1 VDRLL
6 ERRRRIDAVDLVQVD
21 VIEAEPPE
29 ALIDR
34 VEDVAARQPGVVD
47 ALADPAA
54 HLGRD
59 HQVAAP
65 HAEPAQRL
73 ADQPLALAL
82 VVDVGGVEE
91 VDAGVERR
99 AQLAGDG
106 VDAELADHLPEA
118 LAAVGHG
125 AEAQLRDVEAG
136 LAEAMGAHGADDS
149 SADLGPA
156 RRRIPDF

>member
-1 VDRLL
+1 MWPRDSPASL
-6 ERRRRIDAVDLVQVD
+6 
-21 VIEAEPPE
+21 
-29 ALIDR
+29 
-34 VEDVAARQPGVVD
+34 D

-118 LAAVGHG
+118 HCRRGRRSWCRGSLAG
-125 AEAQLRDVEAG
+125 APAQPP
-136 LAEAMGAHGADDS
+136 S
-149 SADLGPA
+149 T
-156 RRRIPDF
+156 